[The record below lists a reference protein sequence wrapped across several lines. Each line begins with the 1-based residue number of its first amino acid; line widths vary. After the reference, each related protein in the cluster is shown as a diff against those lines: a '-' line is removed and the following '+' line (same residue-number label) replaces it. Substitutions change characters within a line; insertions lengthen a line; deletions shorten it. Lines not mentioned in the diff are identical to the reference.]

1 MKKKVTFTKMGTK
14 RMIRRKNENTLSQK
28 ERNDKKQKAIKEFQ
42 AWFK

>member
-1 MKKKVTFTKMGTK
+1 MTKKTTFPKMGTK
-14 RMIRRKNENTLSQK
+14 GMTRIKNSNTLTQK